1 MNLLQIIL
9 LLLTFVA
16 LAAFGYWAFKRYQR
30 LKYNRIKTKL
40 RYQTGDGEELVEDF
54 RSELPG
60 GGARVVATRDPD
72 DIESVN
78 SRIRE
83 QAEANKP
90 KLSINLNSPSAQA
103 DLDLGLSDEG
113 DDPHIPVLLDPA
125 DEHSDEEVQEP
136 LAEQEPS
143 ADHEPLADQEPIAD
157 QESLADE
164 EPSAEQEPFT
174 EQEPVQEVAEETADE
189 ELVEA
194 DSAPELEPEPETETE
209 TEAETEAEQPEVEK
223 PDHSIL
229 FSAPETTEKDPFSQ
243 SKQESPASEAIEA
256 EQPEA
261 DREPESLL
269 EPVSSGEEEASEEPS
284 ADIEPE
290 QAQTETPMDEV
301 IIINL
306 MATAEGEQFR
316 GTDLWGAL
324 ESQGLKFGNMDI
336 FHFDSGSGSETIRFS
351 AANILNPG
359 TFPTEKLEYFYTP
372 GICFFMT
379 MTAGVSNLNT
389 FNQLLSAARGV
400 ASKLGGE
407 LQDQD
412 RNYLT
417 HQSIESIRTQM
428 GEFQRKNIQ
437 G

>member
-83 QAEANKP
+83 QAEANRP

-136 LAEQEPS
+136 SADEEPFAEQ
-143 ADHEPLADQEPIAD
+143 EPLADQEPSAD
-157 QESLADE
+157 QEPLADE

-174 EQEPVQEVAEETADE
+174 EQESVQEVAEETAYE

-194 DSAPELEPEPETETE
+194 DSAPELEPEPEAEAETETE
-209 TEAETEAEQPEVEK
+209 TEQPEVEK

-243 SKQESPASEAIEA
+243 SKEESPASEAIEV

-269 EPVSSGEEEASEEPS
+269 EPVSSQEEEALDEPS
-284 ADIEPE
+284 ADIEQE

>member
-136 LAEQEPS
+136 SADEEPLAEQEPLS
-143 ADHEPLADQEPIAD
+143 DQEP
-157 QESLADE
+157 LADE

-174 EQEPVQEVAEETADE
+174 EQEPVQEVAEETAYE

-194 DSAPELEPEPETETE
+194 GSAPELEPEPEAETE
-209 TEAETEAEQPEVEK
+209 TEPPEVEK

-243 SKQESPASEAIEA
+243 SKEESPASEAIEA

-284 ADIEPE
+284 ADIEQE